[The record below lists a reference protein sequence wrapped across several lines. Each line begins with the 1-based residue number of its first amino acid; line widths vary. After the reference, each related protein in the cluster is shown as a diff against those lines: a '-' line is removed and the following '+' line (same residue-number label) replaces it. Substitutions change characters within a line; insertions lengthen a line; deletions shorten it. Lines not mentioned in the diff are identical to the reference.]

1 MLKITIRTMLLEA
14 RSDVGQ
20 PKRRILKGGLTIEI
34 TQERTGDVFL
44 KLSRQSVYPSPVEIG
59 VVKKNWP
66 EMIPDGVLLTQRKE
80 GTRYIA
86 YGRWPRP
93 AELVPQ
99 G

>member
-1 MLKITIRTMLLEA
+1 MLKTTIRVMLMEA
-14 RSDVGQ
+14 RADVGQ
-20 PKRRILKGGLTIEI
+20 PKSRHLKGGLTIEI
-34 TQERTGDVFL
+34 TQEKSGYVFL
-44 KLSRQSVYPSPVEIG
+44 KLSRHSVYPSPVEIA

-66 EMIPDGVLLTQRKE
+66 ELIPEGVLLTQRKE